1 MARQEAHITGSVLT
15 WAIDESGLSRDEV
28 ADKLKVGV
36 SDVKA
41 WESETARPSKGNLT
55 NLAKSLHRPSAIF
68 YLPDP
73 PKSAS
78 LPTSFRHAPSLG
90 GHTLNHKELLEI
102 RKAGRL
108 QSILSWIQ
116 VESDENPCK
125 IPHFSIEDNHE
136 EAGKQV
142 RGQIGVS
149 MDKQFNWEN
158 YSQAFREWRSVLTN
172 FEIIVLQVSLGKE
185 SIRGFAIWDEFTPL
199 IAVNTAY
206 HQTARIFTLFHEVG
220 HLVLRSSSP
229 CYEFVSPE
237 DTDRKTERWCEEF
250 AAAYLMPHQ
259 DFINASKEL
268 GITPNAKVTDINV
281 ARKIS
286 NRFKVSTRAASLRLE
301 KLGLAHNGFYNS
313 ISREL
318 DNFDLPSKGGGGGG
332 RTTIQK
338 RIDEIGANSISLIFK
353 AREQNLLNELDVT
366 DYLNLTTGQTDDLR
380 EIVH

>member
-1 MARQEAHITGSVLT
+1 MAQQEAHITGSVLT
-15 WAIDESGLSRDEV
+15 WAIDESGLTRDEV
-28 ADKLKVGV
+28 ADKLKVAV
-36 SDVKA
+36 SDIES

-55 NLAKSLHRPSAIF
+55 NLANSLHRPSAIF
-68 YLPDP
+68 FLPEP
-73 PKSAS
+73 PESTS
-78 LPTSFRHAPSLG
+78 LPTNFRHAPSLG

-116 VESDENPCK
+116 AESDGNPSK
-125 IPHFSIEDNHE
+125 IPQFSIEDSHE

-142 RGQIGVS
+142 RRQIGVS
-149 MDKQFNWEN
+149 MGRQFNWEN
-158 YSQAFREWRSVLTN
+158 HSQAFREWRSVLAN
-172 FEIIVLQVSLGKE
+172 FETIVLQVSLGKE

-229 CYEFVSPE
+229 CFEFVSPE
-237 DTDRKTERWCEEF
+237 DTDRKIERWCEEF

-259 DFINASKEL
+259 AFINTSREF
-268 GITPNAKVTDINV
+268 GITPYAKVTDINV

-301 KLGLAHNGFYNS
+301 KLGLAYNGFYNS
-313 ISREL
+313 VSREL
-318 DNFDLPSKGGGGGG
+318 DKFDLPSKGGGGSG
-332 RTTIQK
+332 RAAIQK

-353 AREQNLLNELDVT
+353 AREQNLLNESDVA
-366 DYLNLTTGQTDDLR
+366 DYLNLTTGQADDLR
-380 EIVH
+380 EIVY